1 MKFPLPAHADR
12 RVLVVWLL
20 LSLAV
25 VALALPTVRE
35 TGLDYDEA
43 VYGHLA
49 KDFLTNRHCEQ
60 HMPGSQ
66 SLEIAGRPFPIF
78 VQGYLGAVKCW
89 LLLPSFAIFGTSIAV
104 MRWTMLVWAL
114 IGVLAL
120 MLWTGRTLGVWPAVT
135 TGFLLVL
142 DPAFFFPTI
151 CEWGAFV
158 PSFFC
163 RCAGLLCLLLW
174 WRQRR
179 LIWMVLAGATFGIGF
194 LNKIDFLVVLLALA
208 SAAVVTKPRELLA
221 RLRAQWPHWLAGV
234 GAFVLTSFPMLLNL
248 VKWAREVLA
257 VQTGVRTGEFATK
270 LKVAKA
276 VLDGSYFHRLME
288 SGGVFAR
295 MFEQTTAGW
304 PIFGVVLVAAV
315 GVLVLYAVRDERAKA
330 RSWSMFLLSGFGV
343 ATCGWLLLPDAVRV
357 HHALLVYPF
366 PQLLL
371 AAAAARLFRT
381 GLGKVIGAFALTAVF
396 STQVVNIWRTQQFIA
411 STGGRGAWSS
421 ALADFAG
428 EVRDRDDVLLVS
440 FDWGFHE
447 QLSFLTDAPRR
458 FEPTWNLQEGK
469 PVELLPDPRCFYLI
483 HPPEF
488 GVFDYGAKYLE
499 KARAENPQLEVQSR
513 TNREGRVVFQ
523 VFRFVK

>member
-12 RVLVVWLL
+12 RVLLAWVL

-25 VALALPTVRE
+25 VLLALPTVRE

-43 VYGHLA
+43 VFGHLA

-66 SLEIAGRPFPIF
+66 SLEIAGRPFPVF

-89 LLLPSFAIFGTSIAV
+89 LLLPSFAIFGTSVAV
-104 MRWTMLVWAL
+104 MRWTMLAWAL

-120 MLWTGRTLGVWPAVT
+120 MLWTGRTLGWGPAVA
-135 TGFLLVL
+135 TGFLVAL

-158 PSFFC
+158 PSFAC
-163 RCAGLLCLLLW
+163 RCVGLLCLLSW
-174 WRQRR
+174 WRGRR
-179 LIWMVLAGATFGIGF
+179 LIWILLAGATFGIGF

-208 SAAVVTKPRELLA
+208 VAAVATRPHEILA
-221 RLRAQWPHWLAGV
+221 RMRAQWTHWLVGV
-234 GAFVLTSFPMLLNL
+234 VAFAATSFPMLLSL
-248 VKWAREVLA
+248 LKWSGEVLA
-257 VQTGVRTGEFATK
+257 VQTSARTGEFSTK
-270 LKVAKA
+270 LNVAKA
-276 VLDGSYFHRLME
+276 VFDGSYFHRLME

-295 MFEQTTAGW
+295 MFEPTSAGW
-304 PIFGVVLVAAV
+304 PVFGVALGAAAAGLVI
-315 GVLVLYAVRDERAKA
+315 YAVRDERAKA
-330 RSWSMFLLSGFGV
+330 RGWSVFLLSGFGV

-366 PQLLL
+366 PQLII
-371 AAAAARLFRT
+371 AAVAARWSRT
-381 GLGKVIGAFALTAVF
+381 GLGKVIGAFTLTAVL
-396 STQVVNIWRTQQFIA
+396 STQVANLWRTQQFIA

-428 EVRDRDDVLLVS
+428 EVRDRDDVMLVS

-469 PVELLPDPRCFYLI
+469 PVELLPDPCCYYLI

-488 GVFDYGAKYLE
+488 SVFDYGAKYLAL
-499 KARAENPQLEVQSR
+499 ARATDPRLDVQSR

-523 VFRFVK
+523 WFRFGK

>member
-1 MKFPLPAHADR
+1 MKYPLPATADR
-12 RVLVVWLL
+12 RVFLAWVVLVV
-20 LSLAV
+20 AAI
-25 VALALPTVRE
+25 ALALPTVRE

-43 VYGHLA
+43 AYGHLA

-66 SLEIAGRPFPIF
+66 CLEIAGRPFPVF

-89 LLLPSFAIFGTSIAV
+89 LLLPSFTIFGTSVAV
-104 MRWTMLVWAL
+104 MRWTMLAWAL
-114 IGVLAL
+114 VGVLAL
-120 MLWTGRTLGVWPAVT
+120 MLWTRRTLGVWPAVAA
-135 TGFLLVL
+135 GFLVVL
-142 DPAFFFPTI
+142 DPAFLFPTI

-174 WRQRR
+174 WQRRR

-208 SAAVVTKPRELLA
+208 GAALVTKPSRMIA
-221 RLRAQWPHWLAGV
+221 RLRAPWKHWLAGV
-234 GAFVLTSFPMLLNL
+234 VAFAVTSFPMLLNL
-248 VKWAREVLA
+248 AKWSREVLA

-270 LKVAKA
+270 VNVAKA
-276 VLDGSYFHRLME
+276 MLDGSYFHRLME
-288 SGGVFAR
+288 SGGLFGR
-295 MFEQTTAGW
+295 MFEQTSAGW
-304 PIFGVVLVAAV
+304 PIFGVVLGAAV
-315 GVLVLYAVRDERAKA
+315 VALVIYAVRDERAKA
-330 RSWSMFLLSGFGV
+330 RGWSMFLLVGFGL
-343 ATCGWLLLPDAVRV
+343 AAFGWLVLPDAVRV

-366 PQLLL
+366 PQLII
-371 AAAAARLFRT
+371 AAVAARLFRT
-381 GLGKVIGAFALTAVF
+381 GMGKAIGTFALAAVLVTHLA
-396 STQVVNIWRTQQFIA
+396 SIRRTQLFLAQ
-411 STGGRGAWSS
+411 TGGLGEWST
-421 ALADFAG
+421 ALQEFAA
-428 EVRDRDDVLLVS
+428 EVRGRADVMLVS

-469 PVELLPDPRCFYLI
+469 PVELLPDPRCYYLI

-488 GVFDYGAKYLE
+488 SVFDYGAKYLAL
-499 KARAENPQLEVQSR
+499 ARATDPQLEVQSR

-523 VFRFVK
+523 LFRFVK